1 MTRTSPVNSGYTII
15 PGTTTGSNGSKVDT
29 WVEYKVTSQNVAN
42 NTSTVRVVLYSQAT
56 ISSSTKWESAS
67 NFGYVGYDNG
77 NKQYLSTTY
86 DFSNKQVNKFGDYTY
101 TIAHNSDGTKSVTLQ
116 GSWTTSHST
125 YISGGNAS
133 GSVTLP
139 QIVRASSV
147 SNFTGTLGTA
157 GTITITRAS
166 TSFTHTLQYS
176 FDNSNWTNIATNV
189 GVSYSWT
196 PNVSLIS
203 NFTNQKTKTGYLRC
217 ITYSGSTNVG
227 SKTSTLTLT
236 VPNSVMDS
244 VTATIGNAVGLTLSN
259 PCNSGLTYQ
268 FAYSDGSTWT
278 NIGSAQTSKSI
289 SWSVP
294 TSLIANISNAK
305 SKAFSIRVTT
315 KVGTAEVNTSTATAT
330 LTIPTATSSNVTGTI
345 GSSVNIPIAKKHS
358 NLVVTITHTL
368 SNGTSYTIVSRDTSS
383 SLNYNYSWSISN
395 NLLTSITSSA
405 SDVGTLK
412 VETFNGTASVGS
424 QSYTLTLNVASSV
437 KPTINSVAPTN
448 NSPINANSTVA
459 GWGIYLQ
466 GYSKVE
472 MQVTASGVSG
482 SSITNIGISGQNLNG
497 SVNNQATLTKQSDIL
512 SSYGSFRYT
521 ATATDS
527 RGRAATSVQSNVITV
542 HQYYPPSLT
551 GLSILRCQAN
561 GTEDSS
567 GTYLKTV
574 FTSSFAS
581 CNGHNSVSN
590 VLQWKEDDDTSWTTY
605 GAVTNGSVIGDE
617 STLVFD
623 QQTNY
628 QTRILTSDALTSN
641 ITSTIIN
648 VPSSERILNVNPSG
662 SGLAIGGFSTDAG
675 TLQVYYPTDFVD
687 DVPTIG
693 GNNFIR
699 EAKGYALMQKTPI
712 PANADLNDYLTAGS
726 YYSSTNSDVQT
737 MANCPTEFAFNM
749 RVDRTIGQTPAEATL
764 TWRGVIQTIWD
775 YFGNTYQRAMFY
787 NETALQ
793 IGAWAK
799 TNIGFNRDYGS
810 GSDLNNITIDGL
822 YFISNNSG
830 VANVPVNDYG
840 FLSVRWYHE
849 PTGTGYAKRIV
860 QRFIRLFGQ
869 GEYRRVYANLQ
880 WRDWYCLYE
889 NQDYSTTVQGLTINA
904 RRRGTMCRISVS
916 GTPSSAVATSGAY
929 YDLTT
934 LPDYFKPSLS
944 PVDFAIYNA
953 TTCGQ
958 FIVTSA
964 GVVRLGYTRDFSG
977 NNKSLSG
984 AIYLTKTYECSY

>member
-139 QIVRASSV
+139 QIARASSV

-189 GVSYSWT
+189 GTSYSWT

-203 NFTNQKTKTGYLRC
+203 NFSNQKTKTGYIRC

-236 VPNSVMDS
+236 VPNSVLDS
-244 VTATIGNAVGLTLSN
+244 VSATIGKAVGLTLSN

-330 LTIPTATSSNVTGTI
+330 LTIPTATSSTVTGTI

-424 QSYTLTLNVASSV
+424 QSYTLTLHIASSV
-437 KPTINSVAPTN
+437 KPTINSVASTS

-482 SSITNIGISGQNLNG
+482 SSITNIGISGQNLTG
-497 SVNNQATLTKQSDIL
+497 SVNNATTLTKQSNIL
-512 SSYGSFRYT
+512 SSYGTFRYT

-527 RGRAATSVQSNVITV
+527 RGRAATSVQSNAITV
-542 HQYYPPSLT
+542 HQYYPPSLS
-551 GLSILRCQAN
+551 GLSIVRCQAG

-567 GTYLKTV
+567 GEYLKVT
-574 FTSSFAS
+574 FTNRYAS

-590 VLQWKEDDDTSWTTY
+590 VLQWKEEDDTSWTTY
-605 GAVTNGSVIGDE
+605 GVVTNGSVIGDG

-675 TLQVYYPTDFVD
+675 TFQVYYPTDFTD

-693 GNNFIR
+693 GEMFVK
-699 EAKGYALMQKTPI
+699 EAGGYNLW
-712 PANADLNDYLTAGS
+712 NATILPTTCDLNDIQTAGI
-726 YYSSTNSDVQT
+726 YYTNTGDGYTISNLPPLT
-737 MANCPTEFAFNM
+737 RSLGAFNLKVE
-749 RVDRTIGQTPAEATL
+749 RSVNPSSQTIDNN
-764 TWRGVIQTIWD
+764 WRGVFQTFYHFDGQIYHRHILRKDTSSTWTYFPWAELGRVLTFTSTQSTVKAFVKALLD
-775 YFGNTYQRAMFY
+775 YYLDPTHGDYRGVYLVQATQNTS
-787 NETALQ
+787 N
-793 IGAWAK
+793 
-799 TNIGFNRDYGS
+799 YGIAE
-810 GSDLNNITIDGL
+810 LRIDNQT
-822 YFISNNSG
+822 SK
-830 VANVPVNDYG
+830 YG
-840 FLSVRWYHE
+840 FVRWHYYRGTTAQSNGGYTASCWTYGGSRYFYGDHLARE
-849 PTGTGYAKRIV
+849 YSLPANSSVNMGFYDNACQMTAIRRSSIADMYMFDYWASTIAHPIGSSTLVTITKTTNSRMFSVASTHTGTV
-860 QRFIRLFGQ
+860 QLLFNND
-869 GEYRRVYANLQ
+869 VYF
-880 WRDWYCLYE
+880 YE
-889 NQDYSTTVQGLTINA
+889 D
-904 RRRGTMCRISVS
+904 
-916 GTPSSAVATSGAY
+916 
-929 YDLTT
+929 
-934 LPDYFKPSLS
+934 
-944 PVDFAIYNA
+944 
-953 TTCGQ
+953 
-958 FIVTSA
+958 
-964 GVVRLGYTRDFSG
+964 
-977 NNKSLSG
+977 
-984 AIYLTKTYECSY
+984 